1 MTDRICPFNTQPCPN
16 GDTWIQDSQCLQVA
30 ALEKSVKELRHAI
43 NNPLLLIIGH
53 TQLLL
58 RKEPKLTAETRAK
71 LEKILQNA
79 EKIRSIVENYEDLK
93 GRFSIKESSET
104 IET

>member
-1 MTDRICPFNTQPCPN
+1 MPDRLCPFNLQPYPN
-16 GDTWIQDSQCLQVA
+16 SDDPMQDSQCALLA

-58 RKEPKLTAETRAK
+58 AKEQALSAQTKAK

-79 EKIRSIVENYEDLK
+79 EKIRSIMENHEDLK
-93 GRFSIKESSET
+93 GIFASKESLET
-104 IET
+104 IKT